1 MKACLPAGREG
12 ETMTCD
18 EAAELIYRFSETKPA
33 NEAQKEF
40 QEHIR
45 KCPACMQ
52 FLRELAKKADCRFE
66 VGCGEIP
73 ETLLEEFSILMRKNL
88 EGMTGG

>member
-1 MKACLPAGREG
+1 
-12 ETMTCD
+12 MTCN
-18 EAAELIYRFSETKPA
+18 EAAELIHGFSETKPS

-45 KCPACMQ
+45 KCPPCMK
-52 FLRELAKKADCRFE
+52 FIRGLAKKANSRFE

-73 ETLLEEFSILMRKNL
+73 ETLLEEFSILMKKNL
-88 EGMTGG
+88 EGMAGG